1 MRSSENILD
10 VEGVF
15 GSAGLLSRAF
25 SGFEYRA
32 EQVKMADAV
41 RRALAGGRRLV
52 VEAGTGVGKSFAY
65 LVPAIEAVSR
75 KTPKILVSTFTICL
89 QEQLIDKDIPFLQVN
104 LGVSFNAALAKGRGN
119 YLCKRRLKSVIGRRR
134 MLFDEWTDELDRI
147 YEWSVRTNDG
157 SLSDIPFL
165 PTPIMWE
172 AVNSERGNC
181 AARQCEHFADCFY
194 RKARRRL
201 ESADIIVANHSLMF
215 SDLVLKEQGF
225 GLLPEYE
232 NVIIDEAHNIEHVAE
247 DHFGIDISSYR
258 IRRLLNELYNPAKH
272 KGFCSFK
279 GAEAAIDIVL
289 RANKASEKFFRQVRS
304 WYEAHEKAF
313 AGRCYKNFVDDV
325 VSEQLK
331 KLRVE
336 LSAIAN
342 KEKNVDDKFELI
354 RYANR
359 CSELISELD
368 SFLLQKLDGHIY
380 WVEQSGAGRK
390 TIHLRSAALDV
401 GPDIRRCLF
410 DKFRSVVMTSATL
423 STERCPLRDSN
434 GSNKASGFE
443 FFAGRVGLEDFEA
456 LKLGSPFDYKEQV
469 KMYIEKSMPDP
480 NEEKFVPAAVEA
492 VKKYLLETEGRAFL
506 LFTSYEMLERMAA
519 EIEKWLTENDIEL
532 LQQGSGVD
540 RSNLLKYF
548 KRGKRKVLF
557 GTDSFWQ
564 GVDVPG
570 EALSNVI
577 IVRLPFAVPDRPLIA
592 GRIEQ
597 IQQQGGNAFV
607 EYQLPMAII
616 KFKQGFGRLIR
627 NKTDRGI
634 IVILDSRIINKSYG
648 RQFLSAIPECTI
660 EVAGRQINR
669 R

>member
-1 MRSSENILD
+1 MKSSENILD
-10 VEGVF
+10 VQGAF
-15 GSAGLLSRAF
+15 SRTGLLSRTF

-41 RRALAGGRRLV
+41 RRALADGRRLA

-65 LVPAIEAVSR
+65 LVPAIEIVSR
-75 KTPKILVSTFTICL
+75 KKTKVLISTFTICL
-89 QEQLIDKDIPFLQVN
+89 QEQLIDKDIPFLQAN

-134 MLFDEWTDELDRI
+134 MLFDEWADELDSI
-147 YEWSVRTNDG
+147 FEWSVGTRDG

-165 PTPIMWE
+165 PTPTVWE
-172 AVNSERGNC
+172 AVNSEHGNC
-181 AARQCEHFADCFY
+181 TARQCEHFADCFY

-225 GLLPEYE
+225 GLLAGYE
-232 NVIIDEAHNIEHVAE
+232 DVIIDEAHNIEHIAE

-258 IRRLLNELYNPAKH
+258 VRRLLNELYNPVKH
-272 KGFCSFK
+272 KGFCSYK
-279 GAEAAIDIVL
+279 DAKAAIDIVL
-289 RANKASEKFFRQVRS
+289 AANKASEKFFRQVRS
-304 WYEAHEKAF
+304 WFETHEKAF
-313 AGRCYKNFVDDV
+313 SGRCYKNFVDDFL
-325 VSEQLK
+325 SGQLK

-336 LSAIAN
+336 LSSLAN
-342 KEKNVDDKFELI
+342 KEKNIDDKFELI

-359 CSELISELD
+359 CSELIKELD
-368 SFLLQKLDGHIY
+368 SFLLQKLEGHIY
-380 WVEQSGAGRK
+380 WVEGSGAGRK
-390 TIHLRSAALDV
+390 TIHLRSAPLDV

-410 DKFRSVVMTSATL
+410 DKFGSVVMTSATL
-423 STERCPLRDSN
+423 SSD
-434 GSNKASGFE
+434 GSNEASGFE
-443 FFAGRVGLEDFEA
+443 FFAGRIGLEDFEA

-492 VKKYLLETEGRAFL
+492 VKKYLLQTEGRAFL
-506 LFTSYEMLERMAA
+506 LFTSYEMLERMSA
-519 EIEKWLTENDIEL
+519 EINQWLAENKIEL
-532 LQQGSGVD
+532 LQQASRVD
-540 RSNLLKYF
+540 RSSLLKYF
-548 KRGKRKVLF
+548 KTGKRKVLF

-627 NKTDRGI
+627 NKTDTGI
-634 IVILDSRIINKSYG
+634 IVVLDSRIINKSYG

-660 EVAGRQINR
+660 EIKGS
-669 R
+669 

>member
-1 MRSSENILD
+1 MD

-15 GSAGLLSRAF
+15 GREGLLCRTF
-25 SGFEYRA
+25 SGFEYRS

-41 RRALAGGRRLV
+41 RQALAAGRRLA

-65 LVPAIEAVSR
+65 LVPAIETVST
-75 KTPKILVSTFTICL
+75 KKNKILVSTYTICL
-89 QEQLIDKDIPFLQVN
+89 QQQLIDKDIPFLRDN
-104 LGVSFNAALAKGRGN
+104 LSVGFNAAIAKGRGN
-119 YLCKRRLKSVIGRRR
+119 YLCRRRLKSVIGRRR
-134 MLFDEWTDELDRI
+134 ILFDEWSDELDRI
-147 YEWSVRTNDG
+147 YEFSVGTSDG
-157 SLSDIPFL
+157 SLSDMPFL
-165 PTPIMWE
+165 PTPAVWD
-172 AVNSERGNC
+172 AVNSEHGNC

-225 GLLPEYE
+225 SLLPEYE

-258 IRRLLNELYNPAKH
+258 VRRLLNELYNPAKH
-272 KGFCSFK
+272 KGFCSYK
-279 GAEAAIDIVL
+279 GSNKAIDIVL
-289 RANKASEKFFRQVRS
+289 AAHKASEKFFRGVRR
-304 WYEAHEKAF
+304 WYETHIKEF
-313 AGRCYKNFVDDV
+313 AGRCYKNFVDDFI
-325 VSEQLK
+325 SGQLK
-331 KLRVE
+331 QLRIE
-336 LSAIAN
+336 LSALAN
-342 KEKNVDDKFELI
+342 IEKSVDDKFELI

-368 SFLLQKLDGHIY
+368 SFLLQKLGGHIY
-380 WVEQSGAGRK
+380 WVESSGAGRK

-401 GPDIRRCLF
+401 APDIKRCLF
-410 DKFRSVVMTSATL
+410 DKFHSTVLTSATL
-423 STERCPLRDSN
+423 SSD
-434 GSNKASGFE
+434 GSNEASGFG
-443 FFAGRVGLEDFEA
+443 FFAGRVGLEDFDA
-456 LKLGSPFDYKEQV
+456 LKLGSPFNYKEQV
-469 KMYIEKSMPDP
+469 KMYIEKNMPDP

-492 VKKYLLETEGRAFL
+492 VKKYLLQTQGRAFL
-506 LFTSYEMLERMAA
+506 LFTSYEMLGRMAA
-519 EIEKWLTENDIEL
+519 EIENWLAENNIEL
-532 LQQGSGVD
+532 LQQASRVD
-540 RSNLLKYF
+540 RSSLLKYF
-548 KRGKRKVLF
+548 KTGKRKILF

-597 IQQQGGNAFV
+597 IQQQGGNAFTQ
-607 EYQLPMAII
+607 YQLPMAII

-634 IVILDSRIINKSYG
+634 IVILDSRIINKRYG
-648 RQFLSAIPECTI
+648 QQFLSAIPECTI
-660 EVAGRQINR
+660 EIAHS
-669 R
+669 